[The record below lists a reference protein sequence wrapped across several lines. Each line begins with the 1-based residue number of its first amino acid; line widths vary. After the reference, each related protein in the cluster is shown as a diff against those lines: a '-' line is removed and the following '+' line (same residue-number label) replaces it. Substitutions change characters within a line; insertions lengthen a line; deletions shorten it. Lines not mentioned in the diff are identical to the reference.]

1 MKRVTIGDRS
11 MCTLLFR
18 AAPIVFASILGS
30 QPAYADIYTWIDDS
44 GSINVSNLTPP
55 EGVRITKT
63 VRESAPRIVARTDPA
78 SDSARQGE
86 VQALAERVRQ
96 LETELAV
103 SQSQISPL
111 AAYSPAPPAPV
122 IQYFIDA
129 GSTQV
134 QYNSVGQSGCG
145 AAWTDCGAGWN
156 SGFFPAGIV
165 FIPAPNFRRLPPRAG
180 QPAPRHP
187 PMYGGWASRRG

>member
-1 MKRVTIGDRS
+1 MMRVTIGDRS
-11 MCTLLFR
+11 MWMRLFR
-18 AAPIVFASILGS
+18 AAAIVFAGVLGS

-78 SDSARQGE
+78 SDSVRQGE

-96 LETELAV
+96 LEGELAI
-103 SQSQISPL
+103 SQSQIPPPL
-111 AAYSPAPPAPV
+111 AYPSMPPTPV

-134 QYNSVGQSGCG
+134 QYNSVGQAGCG
-145 AAWTDCGAGWN
+145 ATWTDCGAGWN
-156 SGFFPAGIV
+156 TGIFPAGIV